1 MEKLIV
7 NDANSPQMNR
17 SQKHRQLRRFPMRK
31 LNKTLL
37 SSFMIAVVVLILSP
51 VFYMIA
57 MSFRSRKEIMLDPLG
72 LPTTLHLSNYAGV
85 IEDMNYYGTVLN
97 TIGIT
102 IASILCV
109 SLISSLA
116 AYPLARIRNRI
127 TSIVY
132 IFFVIGMII
141 PPFAALTPLYLFMRD
156 LGLLDSYIG
165 LILVYTVGNLPLGVF
180 FYTSFMKAI
189 PKELEE
195 AARLDGASF
204 LKTYWYIIFPMLK
217 PITGTLAIFVTLS
230 VWNDVVNPLLFITTE
245 SKLTIMPAVLRFL
258 GTYSVDPTQLF
269 PAAVLASLPLL
280 CVFFALSKQIVSGM
294 TAGAVK

>member
-1 MEKLIV
+1 MNNITSTDTQNMVGTTVERTHKKKLLTPRNIKQGSLIGLMCLITTV
-7 NDANSPQMNR
+7 
-17 SQKHRQLRRFPMRK
+17 
-31 LNKTLL
+31 
-37 SSFMIAVVVLILSP
+37 ILSP
-51 VFYMIA
+51 VVYMIF
-57 MSFRSRKEIMLDPLG
+57 MSFRSRKEIMLEPLG
-72 LPTTLHLSNYAGV
+72 LPTELHFSNYVNV
-85 IEDMNYYGTVLN
+85 ISDMNYFGTVMN

-102 IASILCV
+102 VTTIIAVAIL
-109 SLISSLA
+109 SSLA
-116 AYPLARIRNRI
+116 AYPLARIKGKLTN
-127 TSIVY
+127 TAY
-132 IFFVIGMII
+132 IFFMLGMVI

-156 LGLLDSYIG
+156 LGLLDTYIG
-165 LILVYTVGNLPLGVF
+165 LVIVYTVGHLPLGVF

-195 AARLDGASF
+195 AATLDGATF

-217 PITGTLAIFVTLS
+217 PITGTLAIFVTLG
-230 VWNDVVNPLLFITTE
+230 VWNDVVNPLLFITSE

-280 CVFFALSKQIVSGM
+280 IVFFALSKQIVNGM

>member
-1 MEKLIV
+1 M
-7 NDANSPQMNR
+7 NSVTSKNLNR
-17 SQKHRQLRRFPMRK
+17 MSAGQEMTKSAHK
-31 LNKTLL
+31 LL
-37 SSFMIAVVVLILSP
+37 SPRSVKKGALVALMLTVTFIILSP
-51 VFYMIA
+51 VFYMVF

-72 LPTTLHLSNYAGV
+72 LPSELHFSNYVNVVA
-85 IEDMNYYGTVLN
+85 DMNYFGTVFN

-102 IASILCV
+102 IATIISVAI
-109 SLISSLA
+109 ISSLA
-116 AYPLARIRNRI
+116 AYPLARIRSRI
-127 TSIVY
+127 SNVAY
-132 IFFVIGMII
+132 IFFMLGMVI
-141 PPFAALTPLYLFMRD
+141 PPFAALTPLYLFIRD
-156 LGLLDSYIG
+156 LGLLDTYFG
-165 LILVYTVGNLPLGVF
+165 LILVYTVGHLPLGVF

-195 AARLDGASF
+195 AATLDGASF

-217 PITGTLAIFVTLS
+217 PITGTLAIFITLG

-280 CVFFALSKQIVSGM
+280 VVFFTLSKQIVNGM

>member
-116 AYPLARIRNRI
+116 AYPLARIRNRM

-132 IFFVIGMII
+132 IFFIIGMII

>member
-1 MEKLIV
+1 MSNLVSYENKQLEATSGSKSTLSKYASKKKL
-7 NDANSPQMNR
+7 
-17 SQKHRQLRRFPMRK
+17 K
-31 LNKTLL
+31 LYLL
-37 SSFMIAVVVLILSP
+37 IASMVSITVLILSP
-51 VFYMIA
+51 VFYMVA

-72 LPTTLHLSNYAGV
+72 LPSQLHLSNYAGV
-85 IEDMNYYGTVLN
+85 IEDMNYFGTVIN

-102 IASILCV
+102 LAAIICV
-109 SLISSLA
+109 ALISSLA
-116 AYPLARIRNRI
+116 AYPLARIRGRV
-127 TSIVY
+127 TAYVY
-132 IFFVIGMII
+132 MFFVIGMII

-156 LGLLDSYIG
+156 LGLLDTYLG
-165 LILVYTVGNLPLGVF
+165 LIIVYTVGNLPLGVF

-189 PKELEE
+189 PIELEE

>member
-1 MEKLIV
+1 MNNITSTDTQNMVGTTVNRTQKKKLLTPRNIKQGSLIGLMCLITTV
-7 NDANSPQMNR
+7 
-17 SQKHRQLRRFPMRK
+17 
-31 LNKTLL
+31 
-37 SSFMIAVVVLILSP
+37 ILSP
-51 VFYMIA
+51 VVYMIF
-57 MSFRSRKEIMLDPLG
+57 MSFRSRKEIMLEPLG
-72 LPTTLHLSNYAGV
+72 LPTELHFSNYVNV
-85 IEDMNYYGTVLN
+85 ISDMNYFGTVMN

-102 IASILCV
+102 VTTIIAVAIL
-109 SLISSLA
+109 SSLA
-116 AYPLARIRNRI
+116 AYPLARIKGKLTN
-127 TSIVY
+127 TAY
-132 IFFVIGMII
+132 IFFMLGMVI

-156 LGLLDSYIG
+156 LGLLDTYIG
-165 LILVYTVGNLPLGVF
+165 LVIVYTVGHLPLGVF

-195 AARLDGASF
+195 AATLDGATF

-217 PITGTLAIFVTLS
+217 PITGTLAIFVTLG
-230 VWNDVVNPLLFITTE
+230 VWNDVVNPLLFITSE

-280 CVFFALSKQIVSGM
+280 IVFFALSKQIVNGM

>member
-1 MEKLIV
+1 MNNITSTDTQNMVGTPVNRTQKKKLLTPRNIKQGSLIGLMCLITTV
-7 NDANSPQMNR
+7 
-17 SQKHRQLRRFPMRK
+17 
-31 LNKTLL
+31 
-37 SSFMIAVVVLILSP
+37 ILSP
-51 VFYMIA
+51 VVYMIF
-57 MSFRSRKEIMLDPLG
+57 MSFRSRKEIMLEPLG
-72 LPTTLHLSNYAGV
+72 LPTELHFSNYVNV
-85 IEDMNYYGTVLN
+85 ISDMNYFGTVMN

-102 IASILCV
+102 VTTIIAVAIL
-109 SLISSLA
+109 SSLA
-116 AYPLARIRNRI
+116 AYPLARIKGKLTN
-127 TSIVY
+127 TAY
-132 IFFVIGMII
+132 IFFMLGMVI

-156 LGLLDSYIG
+156 LGLLDTYIG
-165 LILVYTVGNLPLGVF
+165 LIIVYTVGHLPLGVF

-195 AARLDGASF
+195 AATLDGATF

-217 PITGTLAIFVTLS
+217 PITGTLAIFVTLG
-230 VWNDVVNPLLFITTE
+230 VWNDVVNPLLFITSE

-280 CVFFALSKQIVSGM
+280 IVFFALSKQIVNGM

>member
-1 MEKLIV
+1 
-7 NDANSPQMNR
+7 
-17 SQKHRQLRRFPMRK
+17 
-31 LNKTLL
+31 
-37 SSFMIAVVVLILSP
+37 
-51 VFYMIA
+51 
-57 MSFRSRKEIMLDPLG
+57 
-72 LPTTLHLSNYAGV
+72 
-85 IEDMNYYGTVLN
+85 MNYFGTVIN

-102 IASILCV
+102 LAAIICV
-109 SLISSLA
+109 ALISSLA
-116 AYPLARIRNRI
+116 AYPLARIRGRV
-127 TSIVY
+127 TTYVY
-132 IFFVIGMII
+132 MFFVIGMII

-156 LGLLDSYIG
+156 LGLLDTYLG
-165 LILVYTVGNLPLGVF
+165 LIIVYTVGNLPLGVF

-189 PKELEE
+189 PVELEE